1 MPVVPSLRNAGLMKL
16 LPFKMPPCF
25 CHVGL
30 FPLFLSHHGKD
41 LEWWTKELLKQ
52 QISYSSVIAQADR
65 TLLNGRSGDMGAG

>member
-41 LEWWTKELLKQ
+41 LEWWTKKLLKQ
-52 QISYSSVIAQADR
+52 
-65 TLLNGRSGDMGAG
+65 